1 MLEVPMAQGHTSAF
15 CRLRTV
21 REEERQSNVICAQ
34 ESAMTFISVLSSSR
48 KFRWL
53 AIDGQGLAHRW
64 SDAVG

>member
-1 MLEVPMAQGHTSAF
+1 MLGGCILQGHTSAF
-15 CRLRTV
+15 CRWRTV
-21 REEERQSNVICAQ
+21 RVEDRQSNVICAQ
-34 ESAMTFISVLSSSR
+34 ESAMAFVSVLSLSR